1 MQHKPHNINVA
12 YILFEELW
20 QSQLFTRTYGI
31 NSLIDPTVTN
41 VKDLENK
48 VFIFCNK
55 LFKIGFPVFLLP

>member
-12 YILFEELW
+12 YVMSEELW

-31 NSLIDPTVTN
+31 NSFIDPTVTN

-48 VFIFCNK
+48 VFIFGSK
-55 LFKIGFPVFLLP
+55 VF